1 MTAKAEAAVMAEMA
15 DAATADRVALVVLT
29 IVGVALV
36 VDATPEADRHDLA
49 AGEKADR
56 RDHRSRQS
64 IETLCSPPSSQR
76 SSPSPSSCFVAASR
90 QCARPSTRR
99 AERLVLLGSHL
110 SLVRRS

>member
-1 MTAKAEAAVMAEMA
+1 MAVMAEMA

-36 VDATPEADRHDLA
+36 VDATPEADRHDQ
-49 AGEKADR
+49 AGDVKADR
-56 RDHRSRQS
+56 KDHRSRQS

>member
-1 MTAKAEAAVMAEMA
+1 MTEPDEDRPTFMPIAIAAAI
-15 DAATADRVALVVLT
+15 VV
-29 IVGVALV
+29 VALV
-36 VDATPEADRHDLA
+36 VDAMPEADRHDLA
-49 AGEKADR
+49 AGEKAVR

-99 AERLVLLGSHL
+99 AERLVLRGSHL